1 MIQELIPI
9 FITFFIVIDPLG
21 IIPVYLSLSHK
32 LSGPEKKRAILKSIL
47 TAFSVFT
54 LFILIGRQILA
65 FLGIQPGSF
74 FIAGGIL
81 LFLISLDMLFAT
93 PRRTKTSGHEEERT
107 DIALFPLGIPL
118 IAGPGTITTIMLY
131 ASQAKDTLYIT
142 AALFA
147 VIILVLL
154 LTAMTMLLSNFF
166 LKVLSRTGV
175 TVIERIMGIILS
187 GLSIQFIYNGLLM
200 LGLVNG

>member
-9 FITFFIVIDPLG
+9 FITLFIVIDPLG
-21 IIPVYLSLSHK
+21 IIPVYLSLSHT
-32 LSGPEKKRAILKSIL
+32 LTGPEKKRAILKSIL
-47 TAFSVFT
+47 TAFTVFT

-81 LFLISLDMLFAT
+81 LFLISLDMLFGT

-107 DIALFPLGIPL
+107 DIAVFPLGIPL

-131 ASQAKDTLYIT
+131 ASQATDTLYIT
-142 AALFA
+142 ASLFA

-154 LTAMTMLLSNFF
+154 LTAITMFLSSFF
-166 LKVLSRTGV
+166 LKILTRTGV

-200 LGLVNG
+200 LGLING

>member
-1 MIQELIPI
+1 M
-9 FITFFIVIDPLG
+9 
-21 IIPVYLSLSHK
+21 
-32 LSGPEKKRAILKSIL
+32 

-74 FIAGGIL
+74 FIAGGTL

-93 PRRTKTSGHEEERT
+93 PRRTKTSGHEEERA

-131 ASQAKDTLYIT
+131 ASRATDTLYIT
-142 AALFA
+142 ASLFA

-166 LKVLSRTGV
+166 LKILTRTGV

>member
-1 MIQELIPI
+1 MIQEMIPI
-9 FITFFIVIDPLG
+9 FITIFIVIDPLG
-21 IIPVYLSLSHK
+21 IIPVYLSLSRT
-32 LSGPEKKRAILKSIL
+32 LTGPEKKKAILKSIM

-65 FLGIQPGSF
+65 FLAIQPGSF
-74 FIAGGIL
+74 FIAGGVL

-93 PRRTKTSGHEEERT
+93 PRRTKTSENEEERA

-131 ASQAKDTLYIT
+131 VSRAANTLYIT
-142 AALFA
+142 AVLFA
-147 VIILVLL
+147 VIILVLI
-154 LTAMTMLLSNFF
+154 LTAISLFLSNFF
-166 LKVLSRTGV
+166 LKVLTRTGV

-187 GLSIQFIYNGLLM
+187 GLSIQFIVNGLLM
-200 LGLVNG
+200 LGLING